1 MQRYRG
7 FTEDERGI
15 EGLPIRLIIAVVV
28 GVAALSIMMSMLG
41 GIDDM
46 FGQTEATAEL
56 DNAVVEEGNTV
67 ELAAITEEGEAI
79 NDATIIVRSGTLNID
94 SPYDEHTG
102 ENDNTIEVDI
112 GSNNNRNNNGVSP
125 DWRSNQDIGTLEIH
139 VVPPSDGNFE
149 DGQKNPEITV
159 IRDN

>member
-1 MQRYRG
+1 
-7 FTEDERGI
+7 
-15 EGLPIRLIIAVVV
+15 
-28 GVAALSIMMSMLG
+28 MLG

-46 FGQTEATAEL
+46 FGQTEATVEL
-56 DNAVVEEGNTV
+56 DNAVVDEGNPV

-94 SPYDEHTG
+94 SPYNEDTG
-102 ENDNTIEVDI
+102 ENDNTVKINI
-112 GSNNNRNNNGVSP
+112 GSGEDVDP

-159 IRDN
+159 IRNN

>member
-46 FGQTEATAEL
+46 FGQTEATVEL
-56 DNAVVEEGNTV
+56 DNAVVDEGNAV
-67 ELAAITEEGEAI
+67 KLSAITEEGEAI

-94 SPYDEHTG
+94 SPHDAHTG
-102 ENDNTIEVDI
+102 ENDNTIEINIGPDKDVD
-112 GSNNNRNNNGVSP
+112 P

-159 IRDN
+159 IRNN

>member
-46 FGQTEATAEL
+46 FGQTEATVEL
-56 DNAVVEEGNTV
+56 DNAVVDEGNNV

-102 ENDNTIEVDI
+102 ENDNTVNINIGPGEDVD
-112 GSNNNRNNNGVSP
+112 P

>member
-46 FGQTEATAEL
+46 FGQTEATVEL
-56 DNAVVEEGNTV
+56 DNAVVDEGNNV

-79 NDATIIVRSGTLNID
+79 NDATIIIRSGTLNID
-94 SPYDEHTG
+94 SPYNEDTG
-102 ENDNTIEVDI
+102 ENDNTIEVSI
-112 GSNNNRNNNGVSP
+112 NPNTNSGVTP

-159 IRDN
+159 IRNN

>member
-46 FGQTEATAEL
+46 FGQTEATVEL
-56 DNAVVEEGNTV
+56 DNAVVDEGNTV

-102 ENDNTIEVDI
+102 ENDNTVNINIGPGEDVD
-112 GSNNNRNNNGVSP
+112 P

>member
-41 GIDDM
+41 GIDDT

-56 DNAVVEEGNTV
+56 DNAVVEEGDTV

-79 NDATIIVRSGTLNID
+79 NDATIIIRSGTLNID
-94 SPYDEHTG
+94 SPFNEDTG
-102 ENDNTIEVDI
+102 ENDNTIEVEIDPD
-112 GSNNNRNNNGVSP
+112 SKSGVDP

-159 IRDN
+159 IRNN

>member
-46 FGQTEATAEL
+46 FGQTEATVEL
-56 DNAVVEEGNTV
+56 DNAVVDEGNTV

-102 ENDNTIEVDI
+102 ENDNTINVKI
-112 GSNNNRNNNGVSP
+112 GSSAEENGVNP

-159 IRDN
+159 IRNN

>member
-7 FTEDERGI
+7 FTGDERGI

-46 FGQTEATAEL
+46 FGQTEATVEL
-56 DNAVVEEGNTV
+56 DNAVVDEGNTV

-102 ENDNTIEVDI
+102 ENDNTIEVSIDPD
-112 GSNNNRNNNGVSP
+112 NKNGVSP

-159 IRDN
+159 IRNN

>member
-46 FGQTEATAEL
+46 FGQTEATVEL
-56 DNAVVEEGNTV
+56 DNAVVDEGNAV
-67 ELAAITEEGEAI
+67 KLSSITEEGEAI

-102 ENDNTIEVDI
+102 ENDNTIDVKI
-112 GSNNNRNNNGVSP
+112 GSRAEENGVNP

-159 IRDN
+159 IRNN

>member
-46 FGQTEATAEL
+46 FGQTEATVEL
-56 DNAVVEEGNTV
+56 DNAVVDEGNNV

-102 ENDNTIEVDI
+102 ENDNTVNINIGPGEDVD
-112 GSNNNRNNNGVSP
+112 P

-159 IRDN
+159 IRNN

>member
-7 FTEDERGI
+7 FTGDERGI

-46 FGQTEATAEL
+46 FGQTEATVEL
-56 DNAVVEEGNTV
+56 DNAVVDEGNNV

-79 NDATIIVRSGTLNID
+79 NDATIIIRSGTLNID

-102 ENDNTIEVDI
+102 ENDNTIQVSINPD
-112 GSNNNRNNNGVSP
+112 SRDGVTP

-159 IRDN
+159 IRNN

>member
-56 DNAVVEEGNTV
+56 DNAVVEEGDTV
-67 ELAAITEEGEAI
+67 ELAAITEEGESI
-79 NDATIIVRSGTLNID
+79 NDATIIIRSGTLNID

-102 ENDNTIEVDI
+102 ENDNTIQVSINPD
-112 GSNNNRNNNGVSP
+112 SRDGVTP

-159 IRDN
+159 IRNN

>member
-46 FGQTEATAEL
+46 FGQTEATVEL
-56 DNAVVEEGNTV
+56 DNAVVDEGNPV

-79 NDATIIVRSGTLNID
+79 NDATIIIRSGTLNID
-94 SPYDEHTG
+94 SPYNEDTG
-102 ENDNTIEVDI
+102 ENDNTVKINIGAGEDVD
-112 GSNNNRNNNGVSP
+112 P

>member
-46 FGQTEATAEL
+46 FGQTEATVEL
-56 DNAVVEEGNTV
+56 DNAVVDEGNAV
-67 ELAAITEEGEAI
+67 KLSAITEEGEAI

-94 SPYDEHTG
+94 SPHDAHTG
-102 ENDNTIEVDI
+102 ENDNTIEVSI
-112 GSNNNRNNNGVSP
+112 NPNTNSGVTP

>member
-46 FGQTEATAEL
+46 FGQTEATVEL
-56 DNAVVEEGNTV
+56 DNAVVDEGNNV

-79 NDATIIVRSGTLNID
+79 NDATIIIRSGTLNID
-94 SPYDEHTG
+94 SPQDEYTG
-102 ENDNTIEVDI
+102 ENDNTVEVSIDPDTDD
-112 GSNNNRNNNGVSP
+112 GVNP

>member
-7 FTEDERGI
+7 FIEDERGI

-46 FGQTEATAEL
+46 FGQTEATVEL
-56 DNAVVEEGNTV
+56 DNAVVDEGNNV

-79 NDATIIVRSGTLNID
+79 NDATIIIRSGTLNIE
-94 SPYDEHTG
+94 SPYNEDTG

-112 GSNNNRNNNGVSP
+112 GSKSSSGDSVDP

>member
-46 FGQTEATAEL
+46 FGQTEATIEL
-56 DNAVVEEGNTV
+56 DNAVVDEGNNV

-102 ENDNTIEVDI
+102 ENDNTVKINIGPGEDVD
-112 GSNNNRNNNGVSP
+112 P

-159 IRDN
+159 IRNN

>member
-56 DNAVVEEGNTV
+56 DNAVVDEGDTV

-79 NDATIIVRSGTLNID
+79 NDATIIVRSGTLNIE
-94 SPYDEHTG
+94 SPQDEYTG
-102 ENDNTIEVDI
+102 ENDNTVEVSIDPDTDD
-112 GSNNNRNNNGVSP
+112 GVNP

-159 IRDN
+159 IRNN

>member
-41 GIDDM
+41 GIDDT

-56 DNAVVEEGNTV
+56 GNAVVDEGNSV
-67 ELAAITEEGEAI
+67 EIAAITEEGEAI

-112 GSNNNRNNNGVSP
+112 GSNNNRNNNGVDP

>member
-56 DNAVVEEGNTV
+56 DNAVVEEGDTV

-79 NDATIIVRSGTLNID
+79 NDATIIIRSGTLNID
-94 SPYDEHTG
+94 SPYNEDTG
-102 ENDNTIEVDI
+102 ENDNTIEVSI
-112 GSNNNRNNNGVSP
+112 NPNTNSGVTP

>member
-46 FGQTEATAEL
+46 FGQTEATVEL
-56 DNAVVEEGNTV
+56 DNAVVDEGNNV

-79 NDATIIVRSGTLNID
+79 NDATIIIRSGTLNIE
-94 SPYDEHTG
+94 SPYNEDTG
-102 ENDNTIEVDI
+102 ENDNTIEVSIDP
-112 GSNNNRNNNGVSP
+112 NTKNGVNP

-159 IRDN
+159 IRNN

>member
-41 GIDDM
+41 GIDDT
-46 FGQTEATAEL
+46 FGQTEATVEL
-56 DNAVVEEGNTV
+56 DNAVVDEGNDV
-67 ELAAITEEGEAI
+67 ELSAITEEGEAI

-94 SPYDEHTG
+94 SPHDAHTG
-102 ENDNTIEVDI
+102 ENDNTIVVKI
-112 GSNNNRNNNGVSP
+112 GSKGDDGVNP

-159 IRDN
+159 IRNN

>member
-46 FGQTEATAEL
+46 FGQTEATVEL
-56 DNAVVEEGNTV
+56 DNAVVDEGNNV
-67 ELAAITEEGEAI
+67 KLAAITEEGEAI
-79 NDATIIVRSGTLNID
+79 NDATIIIRSGTLNIE

-102 ENDNTIEVDI
+102 ENDNTIKVNI
-112 GSNNNRNNNGVSP
+112 GSQSSNSNGVSP

-159 IRDN
+159 IRNN